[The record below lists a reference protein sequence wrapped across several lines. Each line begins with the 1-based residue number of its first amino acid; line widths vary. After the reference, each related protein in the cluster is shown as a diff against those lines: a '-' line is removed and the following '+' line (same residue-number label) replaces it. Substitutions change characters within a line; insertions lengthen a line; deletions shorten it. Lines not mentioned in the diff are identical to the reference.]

1 MDKYLYARMKIINQ
15 IKKPLLYKENK
26 NIYHKKKINNMINK
40 NIKMKYGGE
49 QIYQLI
55 IVNEILV
62 FICLLILKI
71 FVSKWEK
78 QKIIQRK

>member
-1 MDKYLYARMKIINQ
+1 MDKYLYAKMKIINQ

-49 QIYQLI
+49 
-55 IVNEILV
+55 
-62 FICLLILKI
+62 
-71 FVSKWEK
+71 
-78 QKIIQRK
+78 